1 MRTFRNIFVGV
12 AFFLFFC
19 FSATSGF
26 ASDFDNQIIF
36 GDSSP
41 VIMDGTSDNVLNW
54 ESFNIG
60 VRGGRTYGC
69 DDASIENDFT
79 CHSSEFLGGSL

>member
-1 MRTFRNIFVGV
+1 MRTFRNIFVAV

-54 ESFNIG
+54 ESFDIYEDELC
-60 VRGGRTYGC
+60 RGRRHVHVIV
-69 DDASIENDFT
+69 DDEGHFMQV
-79 CHSSEFLGGSL
+79 CQ